1 MDVNERISIKITE
14 MLLGCLNDN
23 TKNREE
29 KVNYS
34 INNIINSVEKIL
46 ILLALFASNR
56 KIEEFFACYVV
67 ILLTRTYMG
76 GIHMK
81 TWMGCTIMT
90 ILVYICA
97 VEGGCWID
105 VHSIEICIFIVAV
118 IFMVL
123 IAPIPSPQRPNYGAT
138 KKRRLKIQGCI
149 GIMMSY
155 LMYCYID
162 DLSNYILWVLLLE
175 IIEVICVEST
185 HLILRKIKS

>member
-1 MDVNERISIKITE
+1 MDVNEHISIKITE
-14 MLLGCLNDN
+14 MLLGRSNDN

-56 KIEEFFACYVV
+56 KIKEFFACYVV

-105 VHSIEICIFIVAV
+105 VHSIEICIFIV
-118 IFMVL
+118 L
-123 IAPIPSPQRPNYGAT
+123 PIHHQGHEYQCHILKRLYNLFRSRPKQPFYQ
-138 KKRRLKIQGCI
+138 QG
-149 GIMMSY
+149 
-155 LMYCYID
+155 
-162 DLSNYILWVLLLE
+162 
-175 IIEVICVEST
+175 
-185 HLILRKIKS
+185 HLAIR

>member
-14 MLLGCLNDN
+14 MLLGCSNDN

-56 KIEEFFACYVV
+56 KIKEFFACYVV

-76 GIHMK
+76 
-81 TWMGCTIMT
+81 IMT